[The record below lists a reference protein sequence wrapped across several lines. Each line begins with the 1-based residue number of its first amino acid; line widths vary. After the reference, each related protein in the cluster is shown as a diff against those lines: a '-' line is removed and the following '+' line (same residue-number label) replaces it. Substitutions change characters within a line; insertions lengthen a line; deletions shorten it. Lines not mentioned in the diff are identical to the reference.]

1 MLASIT
7 RDLILSSNEKM
18 DTILAAVEKT
28 LNIRLPLFVAYD
40 YDDHYTYVEED
51 QVHMTEICGYEITF
65 APWSVID
72 GMPRYLLSCH
82 PGPKLDYLLDAE
94 YFDKKPND
102 ITEEE
107 YFNKDARNDIGASMA
122 LFLSDGTKMDRRV
135 STDDDRV
142 MMESAREKDK

>member
-1 MLASIT
+1 MLAHIS
-7 RDLILSSNEKM
+7 RNLILSSNEKM

-28 LNIRLPLFVAYD
+28 LNIRLPLFLAYD

-51 QVHMTEICGYEITF
+51 QVHMTEVLGYEITF
-65 APWSVID
+65 SPWPIID
-72 GMPRYLLSCH
+72 DIQRYFLSCR

-107 YFNKDARNDIGASMA
+107 YFNKDARNDIGTSMA
-122 LFLSDGTKMDRRV
+122 LFLSDGTKMARRV

-142 MMESAREKDK
+142 MMESAREKTI